1 MFLQNTEYVDLI
13 KRTIKDELST
23 VEHYEDRGFAFDYVK
38 MKIRDATI
46 TFAKKFHSEQKQLE
60 TDLTHR
66 LDNLSN
72 EHTLSGSA
80 DILEVMDGI
89 KKELEQI
96 QYLKTKGAMLR
107 SKLSNIEYGER
118 NSAYFLSLMKYSDYS
133 TMCFSWFPSKVE
145 RRVMMLGQLMA
156 LYFLPRLRQCQ
167 PQSRGAMSVW

>member
-1 MFLQNTEYVDLI
+1 MFLQNTGYVDLI

-38 MKIRDATI
+38 MKIRDATT

-96 QYLKTKGAMLR
+96 QYLKTKGVMPR
-107 SKLSNIEYGER
+107 SKLSNIKYGER
-118 NSAYFLSLMKYSDYS
+118 NSAYFLSLEKVNAERKTIIALKKDNNNTIYDQSY
-133 TMCFSWFPSKVE
+133 TPSQW
-145 RRVMMLGQLMA
+145 GNYTTIA
-156 LYFLPRLRQCQ
+156 CSITPLP
-167 PQSRGAMSVW
+167 P